1 MVKSPDLLRGILN
14 KEVSRSEL
22 LKVAGVAGAL
32 ATLTACSGGKYS
44 AENKPASPSTAN
56 IPMETADAQPTPTPT
71 ETTQPTIEIP
81 DPAELI
87 SAEELREKFAFPNWQ
102 TIADEVKDS
111 GDSEDGIGD
120 KLAVTSTEILND
132 LTNPLL
138 RVDEATIQQI
148 RQQIDLLAERAMK
161 NEEDETK
168 KEERR
173 EAEREAQT
181 KKFANR
187 LKEYVTG
194 EFVKTAI
201 ADPTQGNIPRFL
213 EWVKLR
219 IENNS
224 KLTLGTCGLKGA
236 LTKGDRF
243 YREGELV
250 TASNGRQSK
259 YNEYPGSNKIVREIF
274 HWTTDT
280 NLNPKICQA
289 DYKTLHPDQDRLE
302 IQFDFKPPEKKNYD
316 ERMVLVDAF
325 VRKFEG

>member
-1 MVKSPDLLRGILN
+1 M
-14 KEVSRSEL
+14 
-22 LKVAGVAGAL
+22 A
-32 ATLTACSGGKYS
+32 ATFIAACSGDKYP
-44 AENKPASPSTAN
+44 ENEPASPSAD
-56 IPMETADAQPTPTPT
+56 IQRKTADARPTPAPA
-71 ETTQPTIEIP
+71 ETTQPTIELP

-87 SAEELREKFAFPNWQ
+87 SSDELREKFKFPNWQ
-102 TIADEVKDS
+102 KLADEADSKDDI
-111 GDSEDGIGD
+111 GDS
-120 KLAVTSTEILND
+120 LAVTSTEILND

-148 RQQIDLLAERAMK
+148 RQQINLLAERAME

-168 KEERR
+168 KEERG

-181 KKFANR
+181 KKFANS

-224 KLTLGTCGLKGA
+224 KLALGTCGLKGA

-280 NLNPKICQA
+280 NLNPEICQA
-289 DYKTLHPDQDRLE
+289 DYKILHPDQDKLE
-302 IQFDFKPPEKKNYD
+302 IQLDFEPPEKGNYD
-316 ERMVLVDAF
+316 EPMRIVDAF
-325 VRKFEG
+325 TRKYED

>member
-1 MVKSPDLLRGILN
+1 MVTGSKQPEGLLDKKVDRRKIL
-14 KEVSRSEL
+14 EI
-22 LKVAGVAGAL
+22 AGFTGAL
-32 ATLTACSGGKYS
+32 AALAACSGDNYP
-44 AENKPASPSTAN
+44 ENEPASPSADTQR
-56 IPMETADAQPTPTPT
+56 ETADARPTPAPA
-71 ETTQPTIEIP
+71 ETTQPTIELP

-87 SAEELREKFAFPNWQ
+87 SAEELREKFVFPNWQ
-102 TIADEVKDS
+102 TIADEVKGS

-120 KLAVTSTEILND
+120 KLAVTSTKILND

-148 RQQIDLLAERAMK
+148 RQQIDFLAERAVK

-181 KKFANR
+181 KKFADS

-274 HWTTDT
+274 HWTDT

>member
-1 MVKSPDLLRGILN
+1 MKSPNLLRGLLG
-14 KEVSRSEL
+14 KEVSRGEL
-22 LKVAGVAGAL
+22 LKVAGFAGAL
-32 ATLTACSGGKYS
+32 ATLTACSGGKYP

-56 IPMETADAQPTPTPT
+56 IPMETADARPTPT
-71 ETTQPTIEIP
+71 ETTQPTIELP

-87 SAEELREKFAFPNWQ
+87 SADELREKFKFPNWQ
-102 TIADEVKDS
+102 KLADEADSKDDI
-111 GDSEDGIGD
+111 GDS
-120 KLAVTSTEILND
+120 LAVTSTEILND

-148 RQQIDLLAERAMK
+148 RQQINLLAERAME

-168 KEERR
+168 KEDRG

-181 KKFANR
+181 KKFANS

-224 KLTLGTCGLKGA
+224 KLALGTCGLKGA
-236 LTKGDRF
+236 LTKGDMF

-280 NLNPKICQA
+280 NLNPEICQA
-289 DYKTLHPDQDRLE
+289 DYKILHPDQDKLE
-302 IQFDFKPPEKKNYD
+302 IQLDFEPPEKGNYD
-316 ERMVLVDAF
+316 EPMRIVDAF
-325 VRKFEG
+325 TRKYED

>member
-1 MVKSPDLLRGILN
+1 MVKGPDLLDE
-14 KEVSRSEL
+14 KVSRRKL
-22 LKVAGVAGAL
+22 LVGLTSFAGGLALSACAGESSPAG
-32 ATLTACSGGKYS
+32 S
-44 AENKPASPSTAN
+44 ASPSAAD
-56 IPMETADAQPTPTPT
+56 IQRETAGARPTPA
-71 ETTQPTIEIP
+71 ETTQPTIELP

-87 SAEELREKFAFPNWQ
+87 SAEELREKLAFPNWQ

-138 RVDEATIQQI
+138 HVDEATIQQI
-148 RQQIDLLAERAMK
+148 RQQIDLLAERAME

-181 KKFANR
+181 KKFANG

-250 TASNGRQSK
+250 TFSNGRQSK
-259 YNEYPGSNKIVREIF
+259 YIEYPGSNKIIREFF

-280 NLNPKICQA
+280 NLSPEICQA
-289 DYKTLHPDQDRLE
+289 DYETLHPDTDSLE
-302 IQFDFKPPEKKNYD
+302 IQFDFEPPEKKNYD
-316 ERMVLVDAF
+316 KRMVLVDAF
-325 VRKFEG
+325 VRKQEY

>member
-1 MVKSPDLLRGILN
+1 MKSPDLLRGLLS
-14 KEVSRSEL
+14 KEVSRGEL
-22 LKVAGVAGAL
+22 LKVAGFAGAL
-32 ATLTACSGGKYS
+32 ATLTACSGNNYP
-44 AENKPASPSTAN
+44 ENESASPSAD
-56 IPMETADAQPTPTPT
+56 IQRETADARPTPAPA
-71 ETTQPTIEIP
+71 ETTQPTIELP

-87 SAEELREKFAFPNWQ
+87 SAEELREKLAFPNWQ

-148 RQQIDLLAERAMK
+148 RQQINLLAERAME

-168 KEERR
+168 KEETG

-181 KKFANR
+181 KKFANS

-224 KLTLGTCGLKGA
+224 KLVLGTCGLKGA

-280 NLNPKICQA
+280 NLNPEICQA
-289 DYKTLHPDQDRLE
+289 DYKILHPDQDKLE
-302 IQFDFKPPEKKNYD
+302 IQLDFEPPEKKNYD

-325 VRKFEG
+325 IRKFED

>member
-1 MVKSPDLLRGILN
+1 MVKSPDLLN
-14 KEVSRSEL
+14 KEVSRGKL
-22 LKVAGVAGAL
+22 LKVAGFAGAL
-32 ATLTACSGGKYS
+32 AALAACSGGKYP
-44 AENKPASPSTAN
+44 AENKSASPSADTQR
-56 IPMETADAQPTPTPT
+56 ETADARPTPAPA
-71 ETTQPTIEIP
+71 ETTQPTIELP

-87 SAEELREKFAFPNWQ
+87 SAEELREKFVFPNWQ
-102 TIADEVKDS
+102 TIADEVKGS

-120 KLAVTSTEILND
+120 KLAVTSTKILND

-148 RQQIDLLAERAMK
+148 RQQIDFLAERAVK

-181 KKFANR
+181 KKFADS

-302 IQFDFKPPEKKNYD
+302 IQLDFEPPEKGNYD
-316 ERMVLVDAF
+316 EPMRIVDAF
-325 VRKFEG
+325 TRKYED